1 MTQPDDARRHKRR
14 PPPAA
19 APAPSWASGD
29 HPDAVDGPFVIE
41 RLTALTHDLGNLL
54 DGSMRCLGLARRALT
69 RRVGGVEGADADESL
84 RQLDTVYGALE
95 RMADLVQAAMRGSAS
110 VVSSATLSPRRP
122 ISLHEAVLHAARVIA
137 PEAVELRTKLDVTFA
152 DELDPVL
159 AGPVYAV
166 ILNGLR
172 NALESIERV
181 PEAMRRDGGR
191 IEVRAWVRVSPAA
204 TPTPQRYVVIE
215 VLDDGVGVRGLAGG
229 AKAFDLGVTSKP
241 GGLGVGLALARD
253 VVRELAGTIELRPRP
268 DIADTVRPGA
278 VLRITY
284 PWPEATTPGAIGG
297 KGASS

>member
-1 MTQPDDARRHKRR
+1 MTPPDDARKHRRR
-14 PPPAA
+14 PPPSAA
-19 APAPSWASGD
+19 AAPSWASGD

-69 RRVGGVEGADADESL
+69 RRVGSIEGADADESL

-152 DELDPVL
+152 DELEPL
-159 AGPVYAV
+159 PAGALYTV

-172 NALESIERV
+172 NALESIARV
-181 PEAMRRDGGR
+181 PEGMRRDGGR
-191 IEVRAWVRVSPAA
+191 IEVRAWMRVSPAA
-204 TPTPQRYVVIE
+204 TPTPQRFVVIE
-215 VLDDGVGVRGLAGG
+215 VLDDGVGVRGVGGG
-229 AKAFDLGVTSKP
+229 AKAFEIGVSTKP
-241 GGLGVGLALARD
+241 GGLGVGLALARE

-268 DIADTVRPGA
+268 DIADAVRPGA
-278 VLRITY
+278 LLRITY
-284 PWPEATTPGAIGG
+284 PWPKPGRTGTIGG
-297 KGASS
+297 KGAAA